1 MPKCAYRFGAP
12 DAMMMVSTATPVLHD
27 ARTRCLTPCDGQKP
41 EESRGHFRPHGMQT
55 RDKPVRKIISKLL
68 GEYQMSI
75 MSISLI
81 LI

>member
-1 MPKCAYRFGAP
+1 MEAISVQQRHARTGKELAQNAANQKRDQHMPYTQEKAARRR
-12 DAMMMVSTATPVLHD
+12 AMSTA
-27 ARTRCLTPCDGQKP
+27 
-41 EESRGHFRPHGMQT
+41 
-55 RDKPVRKIISKLL
+55 IISKLL

>member
-1 MPKCAYRFGAP
+1 MVCLRSYYAMLGIAGYAAP
-12 DAMMMVSTATPVLHD
+12 DGGLRAMG
-27 ARTRCLTPCDGQKP
+27 R
-41 EESRGHFRPHGMQT
+41 SRGGAARRNAGRYCRPQAQPGL
-55 RDKPVRKIISKLL
+55 RAAGRGGSYISKLL